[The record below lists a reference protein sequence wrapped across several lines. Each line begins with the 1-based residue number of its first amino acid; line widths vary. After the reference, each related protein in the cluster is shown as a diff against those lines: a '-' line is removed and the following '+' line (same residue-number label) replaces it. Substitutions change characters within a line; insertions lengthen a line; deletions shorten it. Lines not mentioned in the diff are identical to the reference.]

1 MLISSKL
8 LLWWDGL
15 GCFSATGC
23 FFKSYSLMSCFMLK
37 LHVVATLC
45 RGVAAN
51 FGVQSIVKWKIVVQW
66 LHGMFDSV
74 PKAWLALWA

>member
-1 MLISSKL
+1 
-8 LLWWDGL
+8 
-15 GCFSATGC
+15 
-23 FFKSYSLMSCFMLK
+23 MSCFMLK

-66 LHGMFDSV
+66 LHDMFDSV